1 MAFPNLSKVADATR
15 QQKQAGIAL
24 ILSVAVLAG
33 LVYFFP
39 KGKEEPIVEAPPV
52 EVRPDAYANIRL
64 TGKAAVVYD
73 LSTGHALY
81 EKNART
87 QLPLAS
93 LTKLL
98 TAYAAADALMMN
110 APIVLTPEA
119 LSAEGDSGFSI
130 GESFSVAD
138 LTKLALVASS
148 NDAAAALALEAG
160 SVRQKDSEALLKSAA
175 AAVGLSQTYALN
187 GTGLDETDSLSGGYG
202 SAYDIALLAGAVAK
216 KMPEVANATTK
227 PSVSVTSHQGVTHS
241 LPNTDTLVDSF
252 PGLLLSKTGYTELAG
267 GNLAIVFDA
276 SFGHPVAVVV
286 LGSTRDERFSD
297 VSELVDATIAHF
309 GGVTP

>member
-1 MAFPNLSKVADATR
+1 MAFPNLSKMADAAKVE
-15 QQKQAGIAL
+15 KQTAIAL
-24 ILSVAVLAG
+24 LLCVAVLGA

-39 KGKEEPIVEAPPV
+39 KGKEEVVEAPPPPPG
-52 EVRPDAYANIRL
+52 PDAYAHVTL
-64 TGKAAVVYD
+64 TAKAAVVYD

-110 APIVLTPEA
+110 SPLTLTEEA
-119 LSAEGDSGFSI
+119 LAAEGDSGLTP
-130 GESFSVAD
+130 GESFTAAD

-148 NDAAAALALEAG
+148 NDAAAALALAAG
-160 SVRQKDSEALLKSAA
+160 SVRQKSSEELLKSAA
-175 AAVGLSQTYALN
+175 AAAGLSQTYALN

-202 SAYDIALLAGAVAK
+202 SAYDIALLAGALAK
-216 KMPEVANATTK
+216 KIPEIAEATTR
-227 PSVSVTSHQGVTHS
+227 PTVSVASYQGLVHT
-241 LPNTDTLVDSF
+241 LPNTDILVESL
-252 PGLLLSKTGYTELAG
+252 PGLLLSKTGYTDLAG

-276 SFGHPVAVVV
+276 SFGHPVAVVA
-286 LGSTRDERFSD
+286 LGSTREERFSD
-297 VSELVDATIAHF
+297 VNELVEATIAHF